1 MHMPDQMKTELNSLR
16 NAASPYLRQHAADPV
31 DWRPWNSEAIA
42 EAVQRDVPI
51 FLSVG
56 YAACHWCHVMQ
67 HEVFQNASIA
77 QQMNANFVNIKV
89 DREERPDIDEA
100 YMLATQL
107 LSGSGGWPMSVWLTP
122 ELKPFYAG
130 TYFPP
135 QDLQGRPGFPRLMD
149 AISTAWRNNRRA
161 VLEQADEIWH
171 ALEQAIRHTSI
182 HHHIEPSELPTA
194 VLDDAEKR
202 FDPDHGGFRGR
213 PKFPPHQ
220 ILLLWTQLLEMSA
233 SGTSDFPP
241 AITDRIRRAGPMLT
255 LTLDSMQWGGIHDL
269 VGGGFSRYST
279 DECWHVPHFEKML
292 YDNAQLAQIYARA
305 ALLLQRRDYAWTAER
320 IIDFWLR
327 DMSSTD
333 GLLWSSMDADS
344 EGHEGR
350 YYTWTWLQLTEA
362 LADEPQLFDF
372 ARHVLDIS
380 PHGNWEGTHVLQ
392 LGAKGRGRADL
403 WFDPRWPELMNRLES
418 VRRQRPAPAVD
429 EKIITAWNALML
441 SALSH
446 AVRLENGGR
455 FYDAGVRLLSAL
467 NNRLISSTG
476 SVLRGT
482 CGNNTLG
489 PGFLDDYAC
498 LARGLMDWVANNP
511 QNSEQTLALAGRII
525 DSALELFGGTAGELF
540 TSADLHGSPLKQMR
554 ADLDNAAPSASAVLI
569 SAMLDIDHI
578 QRTSRYAD
586 RARRALECILP
597 ITGSYPVGF
606 ATLLGALIRHP
617 ISYSTPQR
625 ATWHIASAHPLDHGG
640 LRIVIAAHLPHPF
653 KLMQVPEIRIQT
665 KESPN
670 VSASLPVQALEPTG
684 ESGER
689 GDQVRHFTIDLPAPA
704 PTGSRRNLLVHY
716 TLCND
721 QLCLPEMH
729 ETLQV

>member
-1 MHMPDQMKTELNSLR
+1 MDEHRVTTCNLLGT
-16 NAASPYLRQHAADPV
+16 AASPYLRQHATDPV
-31 DWRPWNSEAIA
+31 DWRQWNSEAIA
-42 EAVQRDVPI
+42 EAKQRDLPI

-77 QQMNANFVNIKV
+77 KQMNANFVNIKV

-107 LSGSGGWPMSVWLTP
+107 FSGSGGWPMSVWLTP

-135 QDLQGRPGFPRLMD
+135 EDAHGRPGFPRLID

-161 VLEQADEIWH
+161 VLEQADEMWR
-171 ALEQAIRHTSI
+171 ALEQAIRHTSGD
-182 HHHIEPSELPTA
+182 HHVEPSELPTA

-202 FDPDHGGFRGR
+202 FDAEYGGFRGR

-220 ILLLWTQLLEMSA
+220 ILLLWTQLLEMLA
-233 SGTSDFPP
+233 TGTSNFPE
-241 AITDRIRRAGPMLT
+241 AIIERIRRAEPMLT

-269 VGGGFSRYST
+269 VGGGFARYST

-305 ALLLQRRDYAWTAER
+305 AVLFRRRDYAYTAQR

-350 YYTWTWLQLTEA
+350 YYTWTWQQLTEV
-362 LADEPQLFDF
+362 LADEPQLFVF

-392 LGAKGRGRADL
+392 LGAKGRERADL
-403 WFDPRWPELMNRLES
+403 WLDPRWPEMMNRLES
-418 VRRQRPAPAVD
+418 VRRRRPAPAVD
-429 EKIITAWNALML
+429 EKIITAWNGLML
-441 SALSH
+441 SALSY
-446 AVRLENGGR
+446 AMRLENGGR
-455 FYDAGVRLLSAL
+455 FYDAGARLLSAL
-467 NNRLISSTG
+467 NTRMLSSTG
-476 SVLRGT
+476 LVFRGT
-482 CGNNTLG
+482 CGNDTLG
-489 PGFLDDYAC
+489 PGFLDDYAY
-498 LARGLMDWVANNP
+498 LARGLIDWAANNP
-511 QNSEQTLALAGRII
+511 QDSEQTLALAMQIT
-525 DSALELFGGTAGELF
+525 DKALELFGGAAGELF
-540 TSADLHGSPLKQMR
+540 TSADLHGSPIKQMR
-554 ADLDNAAPSASAVLI
+554 ADLDNAVPSASAVLI
-569 SAMLDIDHI
+569 SAMLDLDHI
-578 QRTSRYAD
+578 QHTSRYAD

-597 ITGSYPVGF
+597 ITGNYPVGS

-617 ISYSTPQR
+617 TPNSAPQP
-625 ATWHIASAHPLDHGG
+625 ATWHIASAHPRDHGG
-640 LRIVIAAHLPHPF
+640 LRVVIEVRLSHPF
-653 KLMQVPEIRIQT
+653 NLMQVPEVRMQT
-665 KESPN
+665 AETPN
-670 VSASLPVQALEPTG
+670 VSASLPVKVLETAG
-684 ESGER
+684 ESNER
-689 GDQVRHFTIDLPAPA
+689 SDQVRHFTIDLPAP
-704 PTGSRRNLLVHY
+704 TSTDSRRKLLVHY
-716 TLCND
+716 VLCND
-721 QLCLPEMH
+721 HLCLPEMH

>member
-1 MHMPDQMKTELNSLR
+1 MHMPDQMKTELNFLR

-42 EAVQRDVPI
+42 EAKQRDVPI

-135 QDLQGRPGFPRLMD
+135 DDTRGRPGFRRLIES
-149 AISTAWRNNRRA
+149 ISAAWRKHRRA
-161 VLEQADEIWH
+161 LMEQADEIWH
-171 ALEQAIRHTSI
+171 AVEQAIRHTSI

-202 FDPDHGGFRGR
+202 FDADNGGFRGR

-269 VGGGFSRYST
+269 VGGGFARYST

-350 YYTWTWLQLTEA
+350 YYTWTWQQLTEV

-372 ARHVLDIS
+372 ARQVLDIA
-380 PHGNWEGTHVLQ
+380 PYGNWEGTHVLQ
-392 LGAKGRGRADL
+392 VGGHGRDL
-403 WFDPRWPELMNRLES
+403 PDLLLDPRWPELMNRL
-418 VRRQRPAPAVD
+418 
-429 EKIITAWNALML
+429 
-441 SALSH
+441 
-446 AVRLENGGR
+446 
-455 FYDAGVRLLSAL
+455 
-467 NNRLISSTG
+467 
-476 SVLRGT
+476 
-482 CGNNTLG
+482 
-489 PGFLDDYAC
+489 
-498 LARGLMDWVANNP
+498 
-511 QNSEQTLALAGRII
+511 
-525 DSALELFGGTAGELF
+525 
-540 TSADLHGSPLKQMR
+540 
-554 ADLDNAAPSASAVLI
+554 
-569 SAMLDIDHI
+569 
-578 QRTSRYAD
+578 
-586 RARRALECILP
+586 
-597 ITGSYPVGF
+597 
-606 ATLLGALIRHP
+606 
-617 ISYSTPQR
+617 
-625 ATWHIASAHPLDHGG
+625 
-640 LRIVIAAHLPHPF
+640 
-653 KLMQVPEIRIQT
+653 
-665 KESPN
+665 
-670 VSASLPVQALEPTG
+670 
-684 ESGER
+684 
-689 GDQVRHFTIDLPAPA
+689 
-704 PTGSRRNLLVHY
+704 
-716 TLCND
+716 
-721 QLCLPEMH
+721 
-729 ETLQV
+729 